1 MNTLHVNENFLTK
14 HRKSLSIGVALLA
27 VYIVWGST
35 YLGIKIAIETFPP
48 FLMAGIRFV
57 IAGVLLYGFVAYKEK
72 KRPRLIE
79 WRDTTII
86 GTLLLLGGNGLVVMA
101 EKTIPSSI
109 AAIVIATVPLW
120 MIAIAWCLKIQT
132 RPNRSTLIGTFI
144 GFIGVVML
152 MLPSEQANLH
162 FDTLGLVLTLLAAI
176 LWSLGSIYS
185 QKAILPTSVVL
196 STAMLMISGGL
207 VLIIVATLFGEWQ
220 QFHAETLSLRSLWA
234 FAYLVFIGSL
244 VGYSAYVWLLKNVS
258 PYLASTYAFVNPM
271 VALFLGYFFADE
283 VLSLRS
289 LLATTLIIGAVILIT
304 LAKAKRKSRKH

>member
-1 MNTLHVNENFLTK
+1 MRALHIKENP
-14 HRKSLSIGVALLA
+14 SLEYKKTIMVVVALLS

-48 FLMAGIRFV
+48 FLMAGIRFL
-57 IAGVLLYGFVAYKEK
+57 IAGVFLYCFVVVKEK
-72 KRPRLIE
+72 KHPKLIE

-86 GTLLLLGGNGLVVMA
+86 GTLLLLGGNGLVVIA

-120 MIAIAWCLKIQT
+120 MIVIAWLLKSQT
-132 RPNRSTLIGTFI
+132 KPNKSTLIGTFI
-144 GFIGVVML
+144 GFIGVVIL
-152 MLPSEQANLH
+152 MFPSYQEHLY
-162 FDTLGLVLTLLAAI
+162 FDTFGLLLTLLAAI

-185 QKAILPTSVVL
+185 QKAILPTSVML
-196 STAMLMISGGL
+196 STAMQMLSGGL

-220 QFHAETLSLRSLWA
+220 QFHTETLSSRSLFA

-244 VGYSAYVWLLKNVS
+244 VGFSAYVWLLKNVS

-283 VLSLRS
+283 VLSMKALI
-289 LLATTLIIGAVILIT
+289 ATVLIISAVVIIT
-304 LAKAKRKSRKH
+304 LSKAKKKSYK

>member
-14 HRKSLSIGVALLA
+14 HQKSLSIVVALLA

-109 AAIVIATVPLW
+109 AAIVIAKR
-120 MIAIAWCLKIQT
+120 CLC
-132 RPNRSTLIGTFI
+132 G
-144 GFIGVVML
+144 
-152 MLPSEQANLH
+152 
-162 FDTLGLVLTLLAAI
+162 
-176 LWSLGSIYS
+176 
-185 QKAILPTSVVL
+185 
-196 STAMLMISGGL
+196 
-207 VLIIVATLFGEWQ
+207 
-220 QFHAETLSLRSLWA
+220 
-234 FAYLVFIGSL
+234 
-244 VGYSAYVWLLKNVS
+244 
-258 PYLASTYAFVNPM
+258 
-271 VALFLGYFFADE
+271 
-283 VLSLRS
+283 
-289 LLATTLIIGAVILIT
+289 
-304 LAKAKRKSRKH
+304 

>member
-1 MNTLHVNENFLTK
+1 MRALHVKENP
-14 HRKSLSIGVALLA
+14 SLEYKKTIMTVVALLS

-48 FLMAGIRFV
+48 FLMAGIRFL
-57 IAGVLLYGFVAYKEK
+57 IAGVFLYGFVVLKEK
-72 KRPRLIE
+72 KHPKLIE

-86 GTLLLLGGNGLVVMA
+86 GTLLLLGGNGLVVIA

-120 MIAIAWCLKIQT
+120 MIVIAWRLKSQT
-132 RPNRSTLIGTFI
+132 RPNKSTLIGTLI
-144 GFIGVVML
+144 GFAGVVIL
-152 MLPSEQANLH
+152 MFPSHQEHLY
-162 FDTLGLVLTLLAAI
+162 FDTFGLLLTLLAAI

-185 QKAILPTSVVL
+185 QKAILPTSVML
-196 STAMLMISGGL
+196 STAMQMLSGGL

-220 QFHAETLSLRSLWA
+220 QFHIETLSSRSLLA

-244 VGYSAYVWLLKNVS
+244 VGFSAYVWLLKNVS

-283 VLSLRS
+283 VLSMKALI
-289 LLATTLIIGAVILIT
+289 ATVLIISAVVMIT
-304 LAKAKRKSRKH
+304 LSKAKKRSHK

>member
-1 MNTLHVNENFLTK
+1 MNALHVNENLAIEYKKT
-14 HRKSLSIGVALLA
+14 IMTVVALLS

-48 FLMAGIRFV
+48 FLMAGIRFL
-57 IAGVLLYGFVAYKEK
+57 IAGALLYGFVVVKEK
-72 KRPRLIE
+72 KHPKLIE

-86 GTLLLLGGNGLVVMA
+86 GTLLLLGGNGLVVIA

-120 MIAIAWCLKIQT
+120 MIVIAWLLKSQT
-132 RPNRSTLIGTFI
+132 RPNKSTLIGTLI
-144 GFIGVVML
+144 GFIGVVIL
-152 MLPSEQANLH
+152 MFPSDQEHLH
-162 FDTLGLVLTLLAAI
+162 FDTFGLLLTFLAAI
-176 LWSLGSIYS
+176 LWSFGSIYS
-185 QKAILPTSVVL
+185 QKATLPTSVML
-196 STAMLMISGGL
+196 STAMQMLSGGL

-220 QFHAETLSLRSLWA
+220 QFHTETLSSRSLLA

-244 VGYSAYVWLLKNVS
+244 VGFSAYVWLLKNVS

-283 VLSLRS
+283 VLSVKALI
-289 LLATTLIIGAVILIT
+289 ATVLIISAVVMIT
-304 LAKAKRKSRKH
+304 LSKAKKRSHK

>member
-1 MNTLHVNENFLTK
+1 MNTLHVNENLTLEYK
-14 HRKSLSIGVALLA
+14 KTIMTVVALLA

-86 GTLLLLGGNGLVVMA
+86 GTLLLLGGNGFVVMA

-132 RPNRSTLIGTFI
+132 RPNRSTLIGTLI

-152 MLPSEQANLH
+152 MLPSEQADLH
-162 FDTLGLVLTLLAAI
+162 FDTFGLVLTLLAAI

-185 QKAILPTSVVL
+185 QKAILPTYVML
-196 STAMLMISGGL
+196 TTAMQMISGGL
-207 VLIIVATLFGEWQ
+207 VLIIVATLLGEWQ
-220 QFHAETLSLRSLWA
+220 QFHLEKLSSRSVWA
-234 FAYLVFIGSL
+234 FTYLVFIGSL
-244 VGYSAYVWLLKNVS
+244 VGFSAYVWLLKNAS
-258 PYLASTYAFVNPM
+258 PYLASTYAFVNPL
-271 VALFLGYFFADE
+271 VALFLGYCFADE

-289 LLATTLIIGAVILIT
+289 LLATTLIIGAVIIIT
-304 LAKAKRKSRKH
+304 FAKAKRKSRKH

>member
-1 MNTLHVNENFLTK
+1 MSTLHVKENL
-14 HRKSLSIGVALLA
+14 SLEYKKTIMTVVALLS

-48 FLMAGIRFV
+48 FLMAGIRFL
-57 IAGVLLYGFVAYKEK
+57 IAGALLYGFVVVKEK
-72 KRPRLIE
+72 KHPKLIE

-86 GTLLLLGGNGLVVMA
+86 GTLLLLGGNGLVVIA

-120 MIAIAWCLKIQT
+120 MIVIAWLLKSQT
-132 RPNRSTLIGTFI
+132 KPNRSTLIGTLI
-144 GFIGVVML
+144 GFVGVVIL
-152 MLPSEQANLH
+152 MFPSQQTHLH
-162 FDTLGLVLTLLAAI
+162 FDTFGLLLTLLAAI

-185 QKAILPTSVVL
+185 QKAILPTSVML
-196 STAMLMISGGL
+196 STAMQMLSGGL

-220 QFHAETLSLRSLWA
+220 QFHTETLSSHSLLA

-244 VGYSAYVWLLKNVS
+244 VGFSAYVWLLKNVS

-283 VLSLRS
+283 VLSVKALI
-289 LLATTLIIGAVILIT
+289 ATVLIISAVVMIT
-304 LAKAKRKSRKH
+304 LSKAKKRSHQ

>member
-1 MNTLHVNENFLTK
+1 MRALHVKENP
-14 HRKSLSIGVALLA
+14 SLEYKKTIMVVVALLS

-48 FLMAGIRFV
+48 FLMAGIRFL
-57 IAGVLLYGFVAYKEK
+57 IAGAVLYGFVVVKEK
-72 KRPRLIE
+72 KQPKLIE

-86 GTLLLLGGNGLVVMA
+86 GTLLLLGGNGLVVIA

-120 MIAIAWCLKIQT
+120 MIVIAWLLKSQT
-132 RPNRSTLIGTFI
+132 KPNKSTLIGTFI
-144 GFIGVVML
+144 GFIGVVIL
-152 MLPSEQANLH
+152 MFPSHQEHLY
-162 FDTLGLVLTLLAAI
+162 FDTFGLLLTLLAAI

-185 QKAILPTSVVL
+185 QKAILPTSVML
-196 STAMLMISGGL
+196 STAMQMLSGGL
-207 VLIIVATLFGEWQ
+207 VLIIVATLFGEWKE
-220 QFHAETLSLRSLWA
+220 FHAETLSSRSLFA

-244 VGYSAYVWLLKNVS
+244 VGFSAYVWLLKNVS

-283 VLSLRS
+283 VLSMKALI
-289 LLATTLIIGAVILIT
+289 ATVLIISAVVIIT
-304 LAKAKRKSRKH
+304 LSKAKKKSYK